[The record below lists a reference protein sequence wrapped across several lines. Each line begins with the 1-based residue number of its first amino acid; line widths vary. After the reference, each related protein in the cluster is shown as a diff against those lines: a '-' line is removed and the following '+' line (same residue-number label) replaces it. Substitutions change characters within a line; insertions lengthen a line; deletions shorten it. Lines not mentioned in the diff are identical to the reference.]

1 METIIVYIDWCHKNF
16 SASFSEN
23 VPGGVAFTA
32 DTYDNILLEAQKTLD
47 FHLQGYVEDGEAP
60 QWYLDKNYKL
70 EFQPT
75 AAALLHSLSSDIT
88 LASISRATGINQTQL
103 GHYLHGRSRPS
114 RKTIDKI
121 QNGIRKFVKDLTVV
135 NFA

>member
-103 GHYLHGRSRPS
+103 SHYANGLKVPRPTQRQRIIDGIHTIGRRLMS
-114 RKTIDKI
+114 
-121 QNGIRKFVKDLTVV
+121 V
-135 NFA
+135 